1 MQSFATF
8 WTKLLPSILLIATL
22 TLGGVLL
29 TRNPCS
35 TPLTMSVV
43 HVDPQF
49 GISKTAVETY
59 SKEAAKIWNT
69 TYQKNDILTL
79 VPEGGDVEISLIYD
93 ERQRTAIRNE
103 KLKKEIELEKSNIN
117 NLKKTIEELEED
129 YKTLGEE
136 ITQLSETYANR
147 LANYNKEVAYWN
159 ERNGAPEREYQKLE
173 QERLTL
179 NEESKQIN
187 AKVSSYNNLQETISN
202 YTSTHNATVEDINSS
217 VAVIN
222 KDAGKLYEE
231 GVYDPNKKTI
241 TIYAYESAKDLTRIL
256 AHEMGHA
263 LGIDHVENSTS
274 IMYELNKGGT
284 LILSPEDK
292 AALSAICKS

>member
-1 MQSFATF
+1 MQLFATF
-8 WTKLLPSILLIATL
+8 WTKVLPSILLIATL

-43 HVDPQF
+43 RVDPQF
-49 GISKTAVETY
+49 GVEKSSVETY
-59 SKEAAKIWNT
+59 SKEAAAIWNMA
-69 TYQKNDILTL
+69 YQKNNLLAL
-79 VPEGGDVEISLIYD
+79 VPEGGDVAISLIYD

-103 KLKKEIELEKSNIN
+103 KLKKEIELEKTKIN
-117 NLKKTIEELEED
+117 NLKKTIDELEAE
-129 YKTLGEE
+129 YEALGEE
-136 ITQLSETYANR
+136 ITELSERYAAR
-147 LANYNKEVAYWN
+147 LASHNKEVAYWN

-173 QERLTL
+173 AERLTL
-179 NEESKQIN
+179 NNESQNVN
-187 AKVSSYNNLQETISN
+187 AKISTYNSLRETILS
-202 YTSTHNATVEDINSS
+202 YTSTHNATVEDVNSS

-241 TIYAYESAKDLTRIL
+241 TIYMYESPKDLTRIL

-263 LGIDHVENSTS
+263 LGIDHVENSAS
-274 IMYELNKGGT
+274 IMYELNKGKT
-284 LILSPEDK
+284 LTLSNEDK
-292 AALSAICKS
+292 VALKSICKS